1 MILITIYMSVL
12 LKDIVDNSR
21 TDKNTGH
28 SYLDIYD
35 LLFNRIQFIARNVLE
50 VGIQRGGSIKLWSD
64 YFIHAKIY
72 GLDIMDFDK
81 INSHLIKDDPRV
93 VLYTGVNAYDPTFI
107 TQTLSHMK
115 FDVLIDDGPHTLES
129 MKQFIQLYVPLM
141 SNFGILVIEDIQ
153 DIAWIRELKACVPD
167 NLKQFIQVF
176 DLRYRKNRRD
186 DIIFAINKIPIDN

>member
-1 MILITIYMSVL
+1 MSVL

-21 TDKNTGH
+21 TDKNTSH

-167 NLKQFIQVF
+167 NLKQFVQVF
-176 DLRYRKNRRD
+176 DLRYRRNRRD

>member
-1 MILITIYMSVL
+1 MSSIF

-21 TDKNTGH
+21 TDKNTRH

-64 YFIHAKIY
+64 YFIAAKIF
-72 GLDIMDFDK
+72 GLDIMNFNE

-93 VLYTGVNAYDPTFI
+93 VLYTGVNAYDPTFV
-107 TQTLSHMK
+107 TNSLSHTRY
-115 FDVLIDDGPHTLES
+115 DVMIDDGPHTLES

-141 SNFGILVIEDIQ
+141 SDIGILVIEDVQ
-153 DIAWIRELKACVPD
+153 DISWIRELKSCFPD
-167 NLKQFIQVF
+167 NLKQYVQVF

-186 DIIFAINKIPIDN
+186 DIIFAINKIPIDD

>member
-1 MILITIYMSVL
+1 MSGIF

-64 YFIHAKIY
+64 YFTNAKVF
-72 GLDIMDFDK
+72 GLDIMNFNE

-93 VLYTGVNAYDPTFI
+93 VLYTGVNAYDPTFV
-107 TQTLSHMK
+107 TNSLSHTK
-115 FDVLIDDGPHTLES
+115 YDVMIDDGPHTLES
-129 MKQFIQLYVPLM
+129 MKQFIELYVPLM
-141 SNFGILVIEDIQ
+141 SDIGILVIEDIQ
-153 DIAWIRELKACVPD
+153 DISWIRELKSCVPD
-167 NLKQFIQVF
+167 ELKQYVQVF

-186 DIIFAINKIPIDN
+186 DIIFTINKIPIYDA